1 MPAITHI
8 SLVRHGETDWNA
20 SRRLQGHIDIPLNN
34 NGLEQA
40 AQLAVA
46 FSQRQF
52 RFDAM
57 YSSDLLR
64 AHQTAIP
71 LATVLAL
78 PLTTDAALRE
88 RHMGVLQGL
97 TGDEAAVQ
105 QADHWHDFKNSTP
118 GKDLAGGE
126 CPQTFRQR
134 VQDAISELA
143 SQHPGQHILLV
154 THGGV
159 LDMVYRIAKD
169 MPLDGARSVAFPNAA
184 LNRIKVSSQGWEVEQ
199 WADTSHLTRE
209 SLDEVATG

>member
-20 SRRLQGHIDIPLNN
+20 SRRLQGHIDIPLNE

-40 AQLAVA
+40 AQLADA
-46 FSQRQF
+46 FTQRQF

-71 LATVLAL
+71 LASVLGL

-97 TGDEAAVQ
+97 TGEEAVSQ
-105 QADHWHDFKNSTP
+105 QADHWQDFKNATL

-126 CPQTFRQR
+126 CPQTFCQR
-134 VQDAISELA
+134 VKNAIESLA
-143 SQHPGQHILLV
+143 EAHIGQHILLV

-159 LDMVYRIAKD
+159 LDMVYRIATD
-169 MPLDGARSVAFPNAA
+169 MPLDGPRSVAFPNAA

-199 WADTSHLTRE
+199 WADTSHLSRE